1 MAKFA
6 RLTLT
11 RIRAIKNVGYN
22 WAEFSLSRVCWV
34 LSLYKINLP
43 LIPRTVSPLTSHN
56 SLIFSVKSSTEVL
69 PMLSYLSD
77 FLKTNPTK
85 FAVIWVKRRQK
96 ARFLNPRSFKITV
109 TKEKERRKRKSE
121 EKERRGRKKKA
132 MVALLVFIIA
142 TLEIVFG
149 RKKLLDAKGPFGDD
163 VFKNPAR
170 YIYIALSIKI

>member
-1 MAKFA
+1 M
-6 RLTLT
+6 
-11 RIRAIKNVGYN
+11 
-22 WAEFSLSRVCWV
+22 
-34 LSLYKINLP
+34 
-43 LIPRTVSPLTSHN
+43 
-56 SLIFSVKSSTEVL
+56 
-69 PMLSYLSD
+69 
-77 FLKTNPTK
+77 
-85 FAVIWVKRRQK
+85 KRRQK

-121 EKERRGRKKKA
+121 EKEGGEEKKA
-132 MVALLVFIIA
+132 MVTLLVIIIA